1 MKDDKS
7 DRYVLQLK
15 NIKKKFGDLKAV
27 DGVSLNVRPGEVVSI
42 IGPSGCGKS
51 TLLRCINHLVIP
63 EEGEIYLNDELMKA
77 SEKGVFFKSDADIN
91 RQRAKVGMV
100 FQSFNL
106 WPHLTVRD
114 NVSIGQIKVLGKPK
128 DQAHEISEKVLAQV
142 GLSEKLNAYPSELS
156 GGQQQRVGIA
166 RALAMDPEVILFDEP
181 TSSLDPEL
189 VSEVLK
195 VIADLATTGTTM
207 LIVTHE
213 IRFAEQ
219 ISDRIVFMDSGKIVE
234 EGAPKEVLRSSKS
247 ERLIT
252 FLSSI
257 S

>member
-7 DRYVLQLK
+7 NRYVLQLRD
-15 NIKKKFGDLKAV
+15 IKKRFGNLKAV

-77 SEKGVFFKSDADIN
+77 SEKGVFFKSEADIN

-128 DQAHEISEKVLAQV
+128 HQAHEVSEKVLAQV

-219 ISDRIVFMDSGKIVE
+219 ISDRIVFMDSGRIVE
-234 EGAPKEVLRSSKS
+234 EGTPAEVLRSSKS

>member
-15 NIKKKFGDLKAV
+15 NIKKRFGDLKAV

-77 SEKGVFFKSDADIN
+77 SEKGIFFKSEADIN

-128 DQAHEISEKVLAQV
+128 DQAHEVSEKVLAQV

-166 RALAMDPEVILFDEP
+166 RALAMEPEVILFDEP

-219 ISDRIVFMDSGKIVE
+219 ISDRIVFMDSGRIVE
-234 EGAPKEVLRSSKS
+234 EGTPEEVIRSSKS
-247 ERLIT
+247 ERLIA

>member
-1 MKDDKS
+1 
-7 DRYVLQLK
+7 
-15 NIKKKFGDLKAV
+15 
-27 DGVSLNVRPGEVVSI
+27 
-42 IGPSGCGKS
+42 
-51 TLLRCINHLVIP
+51 
-63 EEGEIYLNDELMKA
+63 
-77 SEKGVFFKSDADIN
+77 
-91 RQRAKVGMV
+91 
-100 FQSFNL
+100 
-106 WPHLTVRD
+106 
-114 NVSIGQIKVLGKPK
+114 
-128 DQAHEISEKVLAQV
+128 VLAQV

-166 RALAMDPEVILFDEP
+166 RALAMEPEVILFDEP

-219 ISDRIVFMDSGKIVE
+219 ISDRIVFMDSGRIVE
-234 EGAPKEVLRSSKS
+234 EGTPKEVLRSSKS
-247 ERLIT
+247 ERLIA

>member
-15 NIKKKFGDLKAV
+15 NIKKRFGDLKAV

-63 EEGEIYLNDELMKA
+63 EEGEIYLNNELMKA
-77 SEKGVFFKSDADIN
+77 SEKGIFFKSEADIN

-128 DQAHEISEKVLAQV
+128 DQAHEVSEKVLAQV
-142 GLSEKLNAYPSELS
+142 GLSEKLNTYPSELS

-166 RALAMDPEVILFDEP
+166 RALAMEPEVILFDEP

-219 ISDRIVFMDSGKIVE
+219 ISDRIVFMDSGRIVE
-234 EGAPKEVLRSSKS
+234 EGTPEEVIRSSKS
-247 ERLIT
+247 ERLIA

>member
-7 DRYVLQLK
+7 DRYVLQLR
-15 NIKKKFGDLKAV
+15 NIKKRFGDLKAV

-77 SEKGVFFKSDADIN
+77 SEKGIFFKSDADIN

-114 NVSIGQIKVLGKPK
+114 NVSIGQIKVLEKPK
-128 DQAHEISEKVLAQV
+128 DQAHEVSEKVLAQV

-166 RALAMDPEVILFDEP
+166 RALAMEPEVILFDEP

-219 ISDRIVFMDSGKIVE
+219 ISDRIVFMDSGRIVE
-234 EGAPKEVLRSSKS
+234 EGTPEEVIRSSKS
-247 ERLIT
+247 ERLIA

>member
-15 NIKKKFGDLKAV
+15 NIKKRFGDLKAV

-77 SEKGVFFKSDADIN
+77 SEKGIFFKSEADIN

-128 DQAHEISEKVLAQV
+128 DQAHEVSEKVLAQV

-166 RALAMDPEVILFDEP
+166 RALAMEPEVILFDEP

-219 ISDRIVFMDSGKIVE
+219 ISDRIVFMDSGRIVE
-234 EGAPKEVLRSSKS
+234 EGTPKEVLRSSKS
-247 ERLIT
+247 ERLIA

>member
-1 MKDDKS
+1 
-7 DRYVLQLK
+7 LQLR
-15 NIKKKFGDLKAV
+15 NIKKRFGDLKAV

-63 EEGEIYLNDELMKA
+63 EEGEIYLNNELMKA
-77 SEKGVFFKSDADIN
+77 SEKGIFFKSEADIN

-128 DQAHEISEKVLAQV
+128 DQAHEVSEKVLAQV

-166 RALAMDPEVILFDEP
+166 RALAMEPEVILFDEP

-219 ISDRIVFMDSGKIVE
+219 ISDRIVFMDSGRIVE
-234 EGAPKEVLRSSKS
+234 EGTPEEVIRSSKS
-247 ERLIT
+247 ERLIA

>member
-15 NIKKKFGDLKAV
+15 NIKKRFGDLKAV

-77 SEKGVFFKSDADIN
+77 SEKGIFFKSEADIN

-128 DQAHEISEKVLAQV
+128 DQAHEVSEKVLAQV

-166 RALAMDPEVILFDEP
+166 RALAMEPEVILFDEP

-219 ISDRIVFMDSGKIVE
+219 ISDRIVFMDSGRIVE

-247 ERLIT
+247 ERLIA

>member
-7 DRYVLQLK
+7 DRYVLQLR
-15 NIKKKFGDLKAV
+15 NIKKRFGDLKAV

-77 SEKGVFFKSDADIN
+77 SEKGIFFKSEADIN

-114 NVSIGQIKVLGKPK
+114 NVSIGPIKVLGKPK

-166 RALAMDPEVILFDEP
+166 RALAMEPEVILFDEP

-219 ISDRIVFMDSGKIVE
+219 ISDRIVFMDSGRIVE
-234 EGAPKEVLRSSKS
+234 EGTPEEVIRSSKS
-247 ERLIT
+247 ERLIA

>member
-7 DRYVLQLK
+7 DRYVLQLR
-15 NIKKKFGDLKAV
+15 NIKKRFGDLKAV

-63 EEGEIYLNDELMKA
+63 EEGEIYLNNELMKA
-77 SEKGVFFKSDADIN
+77 SEKGIFFKSEADIN

-128 DQAHEISEKVLAQV
+128 DQAHEVSEKVLAQV
-142 GLSEKLNAYPSELS
+142 GLSEKLNTYPSELS

-166 RALAMDPEVILFDEP
+166 RALAMEPEVILFDEP

-219 ISDRIVFMDSGKIVE
+219 ISDRIVFMDSGRIVE
-234 EGAPKEVLRSSKS
+234 EGTPEEVIRSSKS
-247 ERLIT
+247 ERLIA

>member
-1 MKDDKS
+1 MKVDKN
-7 DRYVLQLK
+7 DRYVLQVR
-15 NIKKKFGDLKAV
+15 NIKKRFGDLTAV

-63 EEGEIYLNDELMKA
+63 DEGEIYLNDELMKA
-77 SEKGVFFKSDADIN
+77 SEKGVFFKSEADIN
-91 RQRAKVGMV
+91 RQRSKVGMV

-114 NVSIGQIKVLGKPK
+114 NVSIGQIKVLGKAK
-128 DQAHEISEKVLAQV
+128 DQAHEVSAKVLAQV
-142 GLSEKLNAYPSELS
+142 GLSEKLQAYPSELS

-166 RALAMDPEVILFDEP
+166 RALAMAPEVILFDEP

-219 ISDRIVFMDSGKIVE
+219 ISDRIVFMDSGRIVE
-234 EGAPKEVLRSSKS
+234 EGTPEQVLRSSKS
-247 ERLIT
+247 ERLIA

>member
-7 DRYVLQLK
+7 DRYVLQLR
-15 NIKKKFGDLKAV
+15 NIKKRFGDLKAV

-63 EEGEIYLNDELMKA
+63 EEGEIYLNNELMKA
-77 SEKGVFFKSDADIN
+77 SEKGIFFKSEADIN

-128 DQAHEISEKVLAQV
+128 DQAHEVSEKVLAQV

-166 RALAMDPEVILFDEP
+166 RALAMEPEVILFDEP

-219 ISDRIVFMDSGKIVE
+219 ISDRIVFMDSGRIVE
-234 EGAPKEVLRSSKS
+234 EGTPEEVIRSSKS
-247 ERLIT
+247 ERLIA

>member
-1 MKDDKS
+1 
-7 DRYVLQLK
+7 
-15 NIKKKFGDLKAV
+15 
-27 DGVSLNVRPGEVVSI
+27 VVSI

-63 EEGEIYLNDELMKA
+63 EEGEIYLNNELMKA
-77 SEKGVFFKSDADIN
+77 SEKGIFFKSEADIN

-128 DQAHEISEKVLAQV
+128 DQAHEVSEKVLAQV

-166 RALAMDPEVILFDEP
+166 RALAMEPEVILFDEP

-219 ISDRIVFMDSGKIVE
+219 ISDRIVFMDSGRIVE
-234 EGAPKEVLRSSKS
+234 EGTPEEVIRSSKS
-247 ERLIT
+247 ERLIA

>member
-7 DRYVLQLK
+7 DRYVLQLR
-15 NIKKKFGDLKAV
+15 NIKKRFGDLKAV

-77 SEKGVFFKSDADIN
+77 SEKGVFFKSEADIN

-114 NVSIGQIKVLGKPK
+114 NVSIGPIKVLGKPK
-128 DQAHEISEKVLAQV
+128 DLAHEVSEKVLAQV

-166 RALAMDPEVILFDEP
+166 RALAMNPEVILFDEP

-219 ISDRIVFMDSGKIVE
+219 ISDRIVFMDSGRIIE
-234 EGAPKEVLRSSKS
+234 EGTPEEVLRSSKS

>member
-1 MKDDKS
+1 MKDEKS
-7 DRYVLQLK
+7 DRYVLQLR
-15 NIKKKFGDLKAV
+15 NIKKRFGDLKAV

-128 DQAHEISEKVLAQV
+128 DQAHAVSEKVLAQV

-219 ISDRIVFMDSGKIVE
+219 ISDRIVFMDSGRIVE
-234 EGAPKEVLRSSKS
+234 EGTPAEVLRSSKS

>member
-1 MKDDKS
+1 
-7 DRYVLQLK
+7 
-15 NIKKKFGDLKAV
+15 
-27 DGVSLNVRPGEVVSI
+27 
-42 IGPSGCGKS
+42 
-51 TLLRCINHLVIP
+51 LRCINHLVIP

-77 SEKGVFFKSDADIN
+77 SEKGIFFKSEADIN

-128 DQAHEISEKVLAQV
+128 DQAHEVSEKVLAQV

-166 RALAMDPEVILFDEP
+166 RALAMEPEVILFDEP

-219 ISDRIVFMDSGKIVE
+219 ISDRIVFMDSGRIVE
-234 EGAPKEVLRSSKS
+234 EGTPEEVIRSSKS
-247 ERLIT
+247 ERLIA

>member
-1 MKDDKS
+1 MNDSS
-7 DRYVLQLK
+7 DGKYLLRLH
-15 NIKKKFGDLKAV
+15 NIRKRFGDLAAV
-27 DGVSLNVRPGEVVSI
+27 DGVSMNVRAGEVVSI

-63 EEGEIYLNDELMKA
+63 DEGEVLLNDERITA
-77 SEKGVFFKSDADIN
+77 TESGVLFHSDASIN

-114 NVSIGQIKVLGKPK
+114 NVAIGPIRVLKK
-128 DQAHEISEKVLAQV
+128 NKAEANAIAEKVLDQV
-142 GLSEKLNAYPSELS
+142 GLSDKLSAYPSQLS
-156 GGQQQRVGIA
+156 GGQQQRVGIS
-166 RALAMDPEVILFDEP
+166 RALAMGPEVILFDEP
-181 TSSLDPEL
+181 TSALDPEL
-189 VSEVLK
+189 VHEVLK
-195 VIADLATTGTTM
+195 VISDLATEGTTM

-219 ISDRIVFMDSGKIVE
+219 ISDRIVFMDQGKIVE
-234 EGAPKEVLRSSKS
+234 EGTPQDVLHSSKS
-247 ERLIT
+247 ERLVA
-252 FLSSI
+252 FLSSV

>member
-1 MKDDKS
+1 MKDNKS
-7 DRYVLQLK
+7 DRYVLQVR
-15 NIKKKFGDLKAV
+15 NIKKRFGDLKAV

-63 EEGEIYLNDELMKA
+63 EEGEIYLNDELIRV
-77 SEKGVFFKSDADIN
+77 SDKGVFFKSEADIN

-114 NVSIGQIKVLGKPK
+114 NVSIGQVKVLGKAK
-128 DQAHEISEKVLAQV
+128 DQAHAISKKVLTQV
-142 GLSEKLNAYPSELS
+142 GLSEKLDAYPSELS

-195 VIADLATTGTTM
+195 VIAELATTGTTM

-219 ISDRIVFMDSGKIVE
+219 ISDRIVFMDSGRIVE
-234 EGAPKEVLRSSKS
+234 EGTPEEVLRSSKS

>member
-7 DRYVLQLK
+7 DRYVLQLR
-15 NIKKKFGDLKAV
+15 NIKKRFGDLKAV

-77 SEKGVFFKSDADIN
+77 SEKGIFFKSEADIN

-128 DQAHEISEKVLAQV
+128 DQAHEVSEKVLAQV

-166 RALAMDPEVILFDEP
+166 RALAMEPEVILFDEP

-219 ISDRIVFMDSGKIVE
+219 ISDRIVFMDSGRIVE
-234 EGAPKEVLRSSKS
+234 EGTPEEVIRSSKS
-247 ERLIT
+247 ERLIA

>member
-15 NIKKKFGDLKAV
+15 NIKKRFGDLKAV

-77 SEKGVFFKSDADIN
+77 SEKGIFFKSEADIN

-219 ISDRIVFMDSGKIVE
+219 ISDRIVFMDSGRIVE
-234 EGAPKEVLRSSKS
+234 EGTPEEVIRSSKS
-247 ERLIT
+247 ERLIA

>member
-15 NIKKKFGDLKAV
+15 NIKKRFGDLKAV

-63 EEGEIYLNDELMKA
+63 EEGEIYLNNELMKA
-77 SEKGVFFKSDADIN
+77 SEKGIFFKSDADIN

-114 NVSIGQIKVLGKPK
+114 NVSIGQIKVMGKPK

-166 RALAMDPEVILFDEP
+166 RALAMEPEVILFDEP

-219 ISDRIVFMDSGKIVE
+219 ISDRIVFMDSGRIVE
-234 EGAPKEVLRSSKS
+234 EGTPEEVIRSSKS
-247 ERLIT
+247 ERLIA

>member
-7 DRYVLQLK
+7 DRYVLQLR

>member
-15 NIKKKFGDLKAV
+15 NIKKRFGDLKAV

-77 SEKGVFFKSDADIN
+77 SEKGIFFKSEADIN

-219 ISDRIVFMDSGKIVE
+219 ISDRIVFMDSGRIVE
-234 EGAPKEVLRSSKS
+234 EGTPKEVLRSSKS
-247 ERLIT
+247 ERLIA

>member
-7 DRYVLQLK
+7 DRYVLQLR
-15 NIKKKFGDLKAV
+15 NIKKRFGDLKAV

-77 SEKGVFFKSDADIN
+77 SEKGIFFKSEADIN

-114 NVSIGQIKVLGKPK
+114 NVSIGPIMVLGKPK

-166 RALAMDPEVILFDEP
+166 RALAMEPEVILFDEP

-219 ISDRIVFMDSGKIVE
+219 ISDRIVFMDSGRIVE
-234 EGAPKEVLRSSKS
+234 EGTPEEVIRSSKS
-247 ERLIT
+247 ERLIA

>member
-1 MKDDKS
+1 
-7 DRYVLQLK
+7 
-15 NIKKKFGDLKAV
+15 
-27 DGVSLNVRPGEVVSI
+27 
-42 IGPSGCGKS
+42 
-51 TLLRCINHLVIP
+51 
-63 EEGEIYLNDELMKA
+63 MKA
-77 SEKGVFFKSDADIN
+77 SEKGIFFKSEADIN

-128 DQAHEISEKVLAQV
+128 DQAHEVSEKVLAQV
-142 GLSEKLNAYPSELS
+142 GLSEKLNTYPSELS

-166 RALAMDPEVILFDEP
+166 RALAMEPEVILFDEP

-219 ISDRIVFMDSGKIVE
+219 ISDRIVFMDSGRIVE
-234 EGAPKEVLRSSKS
+234 EGTPEEVIRSSKS
-247 ERLIT
+247 ERLIA